1 MQFSFAGAQKSLEGI
16 RERKRE
22 DKLKEDDLELSRQNS
37 LFQLAISKREAQN
50 KFKTSDKYLDAA
62 NSVVDL
68 NQRLEGLDLTEDQQ
82 TYFNNLKTDPF
93 ATQEALKFIDEQ
105 ETKYNTILQLPDLPV
120 VFNIV
125 TSDTPVK
132 EKIDLVEAITG
143 ADLRGKEG
151 LKKFYSLANEITD
164 IVTVP
169 GRTVF
174 TSITP
179 GSRINKTALLTEQ
192 EAQIDAL
199 IGDVASEAQIWLN
212 NNSGP
217 ENISDDAREVANLLG
232 TEGIKSKEGSIR
244 KTSLIALF
252 NYKPENMDKAFGSPL
267 RLYNM
272 TLFNPALK
280 GFEKSSIGQ
289 LLIKSFDYPSID
301 TIIKTKD
308 GKEISGREL
317 LEILRENDTPEARIQ
332 FDLRFGPGKAK
343 ELLGN

>member
-1 MQFSFAGAQKSLEGI
+1 MAFSFAGFNEADDEK
-16 RERKRE
+16 RARVRE
-22 DKLKEDDLELSRQNS
+22 DKLREDDLALARGNS
-37 LFQLAISKREAQN
+37 LFQLGIAKREAQN

-62 NSVVDL
+62 SSVVDL
-68 NQRLEGLDLTEDQQ
+68 TQRLEGLDLTEDQQ

-105 ETKYNTILQLPDLPV
+105 ETKYNTVLQLPDLPA

-125 TSDTPVK
+125 NSSTPVK

-151 LKKFYSLANEITD
+151 LERFYKLANEITD

-192 EAQIDAL
+192 EAQIDAI
-199 IGDVASEAQIWLN
+199 IGDVATEAQIWLK
-212 NNSGP
+212 NNSQS
-217 ENISDDAREVANLLG
+217 NDASEVANLLG
-232 TEGIKSKEGSIR
+232 TEGIKSKDGSIR

-280 GFEKSSIGQ
+280 GFDKSSLGQ
-289 LLIKSFDYPSID
+289 LIIKNFDYPPVD
-301 TIIKTKD
+301 E
-308 GKEISGREL
+308 GL
-317 LEILRENDTPEARIQ
+317 LTALRQNDTPESRIQ

>member
-1 MQFSFAGAQKSLEGI
+1 MEFSFAGAQESLEGI

-37 LFQLAISKREAQN
+37 LFQLAIAKREAQN

-93 ATQEALKFIDEQ
+93 ATQEALKFVDEQ

-120 VFNIV
+120 VFNII

-199 IGDVASEAQIWLN
+199 IGDVASEAQIWLS
-212 NNSGP
+212 NNSGS
-217 ENISDDAREVANLLG
+217 EDADEVANLLG

-308 GKEISGREL
+308 GREISGRQL
-317 LEILRENDTPEARIQ
+317 LEILRENDTPEARMN